1 MPDLLQL
8 IDQDHIQRDWIHIV
22 PQYLIDITS
31 RKELKRQAAI
41 AELISTEQNYI
52 QDLLILHNV
61 YALPLLESSEIIAES
76 DRRQNFYQSIFSN
89 YLEIIQL
96 HHRFFH
102 AIKTKKRQSGPLIGR
117 IGTTLMDH
125 ANRLMDPYM
134 AYTSNH
140 NQSLYV
146 FNLEL
151 ESNPHFASFLE
162 AQNSQ
167 RFTRRL
173 GLRHYLTAPTLWIG
187 RFKLMVEAIL
197 KHTED
202 DGDQLALQVS
212 LTLMHDTL
220 CRMNNEMK
228 QDCQIPHIYQGFQ
241 KLSIPP
247 NSQLLLKEEVRLARP
262 DHPLHPSV
270 CHLFLFTHALV
281 LSRWIQNKYITVE
294 GSPIPI
300 QMVHLHT
307 DLHSFRDK
315 ERLQE
320 RIKTRLSR
328 IKTQYF
334 SASVPVSPTTHVS
347 VVRRESA
354 PVLKA
359 KDHSI
364 GLSIKKR
371 CLCLTHLARPHH
383 TFRLEFGSRSQR
395 NYWETRIRQAALES
409 MRHEPLK
416 TTMFNIPVDGIQCAC
431 VFNYLDQSFIALG
444 CQTGLWIQE
453 KDQGRWVVRDQEIS
467 QISIINDK
475 FFILSC
481 SVLKSYPLQDMM
493 YPGLLE
499 GHLIKSKVFCFQTG
513 ILRSQPVVVYVTKK
527 GAQKDLTLTSV
538 TLTPSSGHW
547 LKKYKKEQKVGWKQ
561 IRQLQI
567 VDDTLFFSYN
577 QGIGRADGSIV
588 VNETHQGFI
597 VSGNQGFLYH
607 GQQVHQINLFHPT
620 ATKKILFDSNIQQL
634 AIKHPY
640 LVAFSPFLVE
650 IRHVETGQLV
660 QVICG
665 HHIQCVSQGPDILF
679 IMSTTD
685 HPEKILYQL

>member
-1 MPDLLQL
+1 M
-8 IDQDHIQRDWIHIV
+8 
-22 PQYLIDITS
+22 
-31 RKELKRQAAI
+31 
-41 AELISTEQNYI
+41 
-52 QDLLILHNV
+52 HNV

-431 VFNYLDQSFIALG
+431 VFS
-444 CQTGLWIQE
+444 
-453 KDQGRWVVRDQEIS
+453 
-467 QISIINDK
+467 K
-475 FFILSC
+475 FS
-481 SVLKSYPLQDMM
+481 
-493 YPGLLE
+493 
-499 GHLIKSKVFCFQTG
+499 
-513 ILRSQPVVVYVTKK
+513 
-527 GAQKDLTLTSV
+527 
-538 TLTPSSGHW
+538 
-547 LKKYKKEQKVGWKQ
+547 
-561 IRQLQI
+561 
-567 VDDTLFFSYN
+567 
-577 QGIGRADGSIV
+577 
-588 VNETHQGFI
+588 
-597 VSGNQGFLYH
+597 
-607 GQQVHQINLFHPT
+607 
-620 ATKKILFDSNIQQL
+620 
-634 AIKHPY
+634 
-640 LVAFSPFLVE
+640 
-650 IRHVETGQLV
+650 
-660 QVICG
+660 
-665 HHIQCVSQGPDILF
+665 
-679 IMSTTD
+679 
-685 HPEKILYQL
+685 